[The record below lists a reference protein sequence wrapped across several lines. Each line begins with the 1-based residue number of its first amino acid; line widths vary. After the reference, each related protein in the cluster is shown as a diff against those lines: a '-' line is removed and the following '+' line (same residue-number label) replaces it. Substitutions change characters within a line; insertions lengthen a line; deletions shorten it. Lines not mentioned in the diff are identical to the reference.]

1 MSRSTIKQQNAILD
15 EIMIAAG
22 LKSRRAAYDI
32 LYSQSGKKFNALGFS
47 ISHYKDGC
55 IQITS
60 DHFIY
65 HTITVEDIFMPTTTV
80 ATLIS

>member
-1 MSRSTIKQQNAILD
+1 MTRSTIKQQNSILD
-15 EIMIAAG
+15 GIKHAAG
-22 LKSRRAAYDI
+22 LKSRKDAYDI
-32 LYSQSGKKFNALGFS
+32 LYSQAGKRFKDLGFS

-60 DHFIY
+60 DHFNY

-80 ATLIS
+80 CKLEN